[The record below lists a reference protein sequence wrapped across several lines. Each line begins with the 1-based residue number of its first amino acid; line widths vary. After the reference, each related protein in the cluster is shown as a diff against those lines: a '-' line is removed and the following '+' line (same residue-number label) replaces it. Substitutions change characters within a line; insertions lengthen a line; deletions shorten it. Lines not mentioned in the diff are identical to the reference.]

1 MKKDVLSLGE
11 RIEYNALREGDSSI
25 PNFDGRKVRSA
36 TFYIAGT
43 GATILGL
50 GHLIDADTNK
60 KVGFTNFPTGN
71 KLPKGMEI
79 QVNAM
84 RALFDKTTVSVTP
97 LIAKWNTTPDEAWL
111 NGNFSF
117 EQGRTTFSTPITD
130 LANIKASTSN
140 DDDFR
145 AIVPFTIREQV
156 EFAMIAELAGA
167 AAAGTAWR
175 IEMRCDVY
183 TAVGV

>member
-1 MKKDVLSLGE
+1 MKKDVLSLAE
-11 RIEYNALREGDSSI
+11 RIEYNALRQEDSSI
-25 PNFDGRKVRSA
+25 PAFLDRKVRSA
-36 TFYIAGT
+36 TFYIAGIGT
-43 GATILGL
+43 DIKERGN
-50 GHLIDADTNK
+50 LIYSDTSK
-60 KVGFTNFPTGN
+60 RVGVTNFPEGN

-84 RALFDKTTVSVTP
+84 RALFDKTTVGVTP

-156 EFAMIAELAGA
+156 EFALIAELAGA

-183 TAVGV
+183 TAAGV